1 MHSKWILIV
10 TILLFSCSKDE
21 KSTNLSN
28 TILSDFL
35 LNHSDKV
42 LDEVIACAGSSN
54 NEDAV
59 LVYYFPE
66 EGSFDFKYYETESA
80 NVNPDDFSN
89 YKLKNL
95 SIEGVF
101 GNKLSAFKRNE
112 LQDAWGIV
120 TYQTEGKIHKS
131 NPIRIKHTQQA
142 TVYNSDVTIDTSVR
156 LSPEFRWN
164 ESELQNDA
172 IYFQVLLEHNSIFVS
187 GTYTFDRFFR
197 YYDTSNVVLTINPTT
212 PPKLE
217 IANDYQFIVLGVS
230 LDNWVNSY
238 SYKNFTA
245 E

>member
-10 TILLFSCSKDE
+10 LILLFSCSKDE
-21 KSTNLSN
+21 KSTNLSD

-35 LNHSDKV
+35 QNHSNKV

-54 NEDAV
+54 NEDIV

-66 EGSFDFKYYETESA
+66 EGSFDFKYYETESI

-89 YKLKNL
+89 YKLKIL
-95 SIEGVF
+95 PIEGVF

-164 ESELQNDA
+164 ESELKNDA
-172 IYFQVLLEHNSIFVS
+172 IYFQVLLEQNSIFVS